1 MDRWHLLTPSNP
13 HIIASHPRVV
23 DWSRPSGSHM
33 FYRLGTFAVRFRWPI
48 IAFWA
53 ALFLISLPL
62 APQVVSKLKGGF
74 GEADTESQR
83 ALDLLVEE
91 LGATEST
98 FTLVFTST
106 AITIDDDRYV
116 AEMRRTLEPI
126 LRMPEVKEV
135 TTFYNSVS
143 ARLVSQDRTT
153 TFAIVELD
161 LELDEGLDLYPS
173 LKETLKLDQGQEGEL
188 QVLAT
193 GVIPIFSDLNEAS
206 ERDLRR
212 AELISF
218 PLVLVALVVVFG
230 GLVAAGLPV
239 AMGAVSVAMAL
250 ASLFLLGQVTDI
262 SIFALNIVSFL
273 GLGVAI
279 DYSLLVVSRF
289 REELQESETDEAVA
303 RTTATAG
310 RALFFSA
317 VTSMLGLS
325 GLLFFKFMMLRS
337 IGIGGMLVI
346 LISLL
351 VAITL
356 LPALLSLL
364 GPKVDR
370 LSLLP
375 RRLHSRNRRYWR
387 RLASWVMAHPFLVSI
402 PLVIFLI
409 LLGAPFLGV
418 NLGAPW
424 ASILPSDAESRQG
437 QELLTDKMGPGA
449 LSPILVLAHS
459 ASPILDPDNVGYLY
473 DYLLPFR
480 EDPRVDR
487 VESLV
492 TIHPSLDKD
501 FYQRLYSNPQSLTTQ
516 HEALVKELAS
526 DNTTVI
532 RVFSHFSP
540 NSAETK
546 ELVKEMR
553 AAGGQGDLELSLTG
567 VTASQ
572 EDAISVMYRDFPRAV
587 VYVMVTI
594 YVALFFLFRSVVLP
608 LKAIAMNAVSI
619 FASYGAV
626 VLIFQQGY
634 LQGLLGFQSEGF
646 VQATVPILLF
656 SIIFGLSMDYEVFL
670 LSRVKEIY
678 DKTGDNTSSV
688 AQGLE
693 ATGRVITSAALILV
707 LVAAAFSTS
716 DIIIVKALG
725 LGTAIAIFLDATV
738 VRALLVP
745 ALMRIMGDW
754 NWWSPSLLT
763 RLLPGWRSPP

>member
-1 MDRWHLLTPSNP
+1 
-13 HIIASHPRVV
+13 
-23 DWSRPSGSHM
+23 M

-48 IAFWA
+48 IVFWA

-83 ALDLLVEE
+83 ALDLLVKD
-91 LGATEST
+91 LGDSEST
-98 FTLVFTST
+98 FVLVFTST
-106 AITIDDDRYV
+106 SITIDDPQYV
-116 AEMRRTLEPI
+116 AEMERTLEPI
-126 LRMPEVKEV
+126 REVPEVKVV

-143 ARLVSQDRTT
+143 TRLVSPDRTT
-153 TFAIVELD
+153 TFAVVELD
-161 LELDEGLDLYPS
+161 LDLDEGLDLYPS
-173 LKETLKLDQGQEGEL
+173 LKETLKESEDTEGQL

-250 ASLFLLGQVTDI
+250 AGLFLLGQVTDV

-273 GLGVAI
+273 GLGVAV

-289 REELQESETDEAVA
+289 REELQESQTDEAVA

-310 RALFFSA
+310 KALFFSA
-317 VTSMLGLS
+317 VTSVLGLS

-346 LISLL
+346 LISFL

-364 GPKVDR
+364 GPRVDR

-375 RRLHSRNRRYWR
+375 RRLHSQNRGYWR
-387 RLASWVMAHPFLVSI
+387 RLASWVMGHPFLVSI
-402 PLVIFLI
+402 PLVIFLM

-418 NLGAPW
+418 NIGAPW
-424 ASILPSDAESRQG
+424 ASILPSDAESRRG
-437 QELLTDKMGPGA
+437 QELLTDSMGPGA
-449 LSPILVLAHS
+449 LSPILLVAHS
-459 ASPILDPDNVGYLY
+459 SGPILDPENIGYLY
-473 DYLLPFR
+473 DYLQPLQ

-492 TIHPSLDKD
+492 TVHPSLDKG
-501 FYQRLYSNPQSLTTQ
+501 FYQALYSNPQSWPSQTL
-516 HEALVKELAS
+516 ALVEELAS

-532 RVFSHFSP
+532 RVFSRTSP
-540 NSAETK
+540 TSEETK
-546 ELVKEMR
+546 DLVDEMR
-553 AAGGQGDLELSLTG
+553 ATRRKGDPELSLTG

-572 EDAISVMYRDFPRAV
+572 QDAISVMYRDFPRAV

-594 YVALFFLFRSVVLP
+594 YLALFFLFRSVVLP
-608 LKAIAMNAVSI
+608 LKAILMNAVSI

-626 VLIFQQGY
+626 VLIFQKGY

-707 LVAAAFSTS
+707 LVAAAFSTG

-725 LGTAIAIFLDATV
+725 VGTAIAIFLDATV

-754 NWWSPSLLT
+754 NWWAPAFLR